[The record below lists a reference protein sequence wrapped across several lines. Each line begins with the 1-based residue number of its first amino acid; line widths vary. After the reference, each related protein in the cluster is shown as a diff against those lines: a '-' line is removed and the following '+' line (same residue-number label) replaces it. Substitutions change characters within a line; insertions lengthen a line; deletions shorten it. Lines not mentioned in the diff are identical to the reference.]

1 MENASK
7 ALLIAGGVLIA
18 ILVASMGIYFARS
31 MADQEAKIYARMED
45 TERTKFNQQFT
56 QFSNQLR
63 YDKDSDTYKSDNIN
77 IQDIITLIHLAKNSN
92 KKNEFTNAMAPDN
105 SQNDTSL
112 YVTVN
117 IENSS
122 LCDSINDLLE
132 SPYACNNA
140 EQFTDKIL
148 TKILNKEVKDNNKLY
163 SCKIEINKNT
173 GYVNYIEIN

>member
-18 ILVASMGIYFARS
+18 ILVASMGVYFARS

-63 YDKDSDTYKSDNIN
+63 YDKNTNTYKSDSTN

-92 KKNEFTNAMAPDN
+92 KKNELTNDD
-105 SQNDTSL
+105 SQNDASL
-112 YVTVN
+112 YVRVN
-117 IENSS
+117 IRNATLSGNLQTILGTNYRCE
-122 LCDSINDLLE
+122 
-132 SPYACNNA
+132 YA
-140 EQFTDKIL
+140 EQFTDD
-148 TKILNKEVKDNNKLY
+148 ILNDILNQEVKENDNLY
-163 SCKIEINKNT
+163 SCTIEINKNT